1 MNQKS
6 ESANSHFVKLPTT
19 LYNGRNDR
27 PKLNSLERD
36 IYAYLS
42 NWTKGGSGKYNYE
55 STKQI
60 ARILG
65 ASNKPVLKA
74 MHRLK
79 ALGLINWYAFPH
91 GIGVKHLRFVPPA
104 GLEKWHGSEPINEPT
119 AAELAAAAEFTSVES
134 LLRNVCEKPNTLG
147 AKIWRA
153 CCEYC
158 GVNSDQVKPAKQK
171 AKAPAIETV
180 PAYEAESEQ
189 PTQAVKVTE
198 GTNASGWHSIEF
210 QNAWQEWKRH
220 RKASGRPLRAEAEQ
234 IALEQLRKEAQDEAD
249 AIHAIKSAI
258 SGGFISIKPEIARIK
273 ASGNTQAVRPVNA
286 WDWLQK
292 RFTELKR
299 QPETDEEVKEW
310 LTEFRAAN
318 PDAPAFVIWD
328 KRDRVWQRPNNPQ
341 SEAAAAGITGRYA
354 RILGGF
360 ETLRQH
366 IDGDSFQGQI
376 MDRLKAQ
383 DEIKKAVENARKKQA
398 AKIEE
403 DFKNEVE
410 KRGGR
415 LDLAP
420 WEETEKDRQILE
432 SVREI
437 LPENYLDCEQR
448 FPSKFL
454 DLKGEERNIQM
465 ATREKFGNV
474 RASFL

>member
-27 PKLNSLERD
+27 PKLNSLDRD
-36 IYAYLS
+36 LFAYLNS
-42 NWTKGGSGKYNYE
+42 WTNGGRGKYNHE
-55 STKQI
+55 NTKEI
-60 ARILG
+60 ARRLG
-65 ASNKPVLKA
+65 ASNNTILNA
-74 MHRLK
+74 LHRLK

-153 CCEYC
+153 CCDYC
-158 GVNSDQVKPAKQK
+158 GVNTDEIKRTEPTPAVE
-171 AKAPAIETV
+171 AAPAR
-180 PAYEAESEQ
+180 EAASEQ
-189 PTQAVKVTE
+189 PTQAVTVTE
-198 GTNASGWHSIEF
+198 GTNASGWHSVEF

-220 RKASGRPLRAEAEQ
+220 RKASGRPLRAEAEH
-234 IALEQLRKEAQDEAD
+234 IALEQLRKEAQSEAD

-258 SGGFISIKPEIARIK
+258 SGGFIAIKPEIARLK
-273 ASGNTQAVRPVNA
+273 ASGNTQAQRPVNA
-286 WDWLQK
+286 WDWLQNK
-292 RFTELKR
+292 FTELKR
-299 QPETDEEVKEW
+299 QPETDEELKEW

-328 KRDRVWQRPNNPQ
+328 KRARVWKRPEHPQ

-366 IDGDSFQGQI
+366 IDGEQS
-376 MDRLKAQ
+376 
-383 DEIKKAVENARKKQA
+383 DEIKLREFIETG
-398 AKIEE
+398 KISNR
-403 DFKNEVE
+403 NEFM
-410 KRGGR
+410 
-415 LDLAP
+415 
-420 WEETEKDRQILE
+420 
-432 SVREI
+432 
-437 LPENYLDCEQR
+437 R
-448 FPSKFL
+448 F
-454 DLKGEERNIQM
+454 
-465 ATREKFGNV
+465 
-474 RASFL
+474 

>member
-91 GIGVKHLRFVPPA
+91 GIGVKHLRYAAPS

-119 AAELAAAAEFTSVES
+119 AAELAAAGTITSVET
-134 LLRNVCEKPNTLG
+134 LTRFVCNKPG
-147 AKIWRA
+147 AVGKDIWRA
-153 CCEYC
+153 CCDYC
-158 GVNSDQVKPAKQK
+158 GVNKDQVKPAKQK
-171 AKAPAIETV
+171 AKAPAVETV
-180 PAYEAESEQ
+180 QAYESASEQ
-189 PTQAVKVTE
+189 PTQAVTVTE
-198 GTNASGWHSIEF
+198 ATNASGWHSVEF

-234 IALEQLRKEAQDEAD
+234 IALEQLRKEAQSEAD

-258 SGGFISIKPEIARIK
+258 SGGFISIKPEIARLK
-273 ASGNTQAVRPVNA
+273 ASGNTQAQRPVNA
-286 WDWLQK
+286 WDWLQNK
-292 RFTELKR
+292 FTELKR
-299 QPETDEEVKEW
+299 QPETDEELKEW

-318 PDAPAFVIWD
+318 PDAPAFIIWD
-328 KRDRVWQRPNNPQ
+328 KRARVWKRPEHPQ

-366 IDGDSFQGQI
+366 IDGEQS
-376 MDRLKAQ
+376 
-383 DEIKKAVENARKKQA
+383 DEIKLREFIETG
-398 AKIEE
+398 KISNR
-403 DFKNEVE
+403 NEFM
-410 KRGGR
+410 
-415 LDLAP
+415 
-420 WEETEKDRQILE
+420 
-432 SVREI
+432 
-437 LPENYLDCEQR
+437 R
-448 FPSKFL
+448 F
-454 DLKGEERNIQM
+454 
-465 ATREKFGNV
+465 
-474 RASFL
+474 